1 VLVQGVVVE
10 APFSSLSAISGVE
23 QPDEAAAASKSFWA
37 AAPIVAGSAG
47 AVVVPTSAPS
57 FMCQ

>member
-1 VLVQGVVVE
+1 L
-10 APFSSLSAISGVE
+10 SSFRAISGVE
-23 QPDEAAAASKSFWA
+23 HPEDAEAASKSFCA